1 MIQKTIH
8 AHTILAWSE
17 LEEVPGCNK
26 EDEAFVREKN
36 IHHPMKQ
43 KQFYAGRRLL
53 RSFVGADAVIKYDQ
67 YGGPIVAN
75 KRNAEVSLSHSANM
89 VACAYSDIAIGIDI
103 QQADEKFERV
113 KFRFMSSDELSES
126 EKTDCPDYVQF
137 CWSAKEAM
145 FKAFRKGNIN
155 FRQQL
160 MPNIP
165 LDELDLDEFEST
177 GHLIIGNKLIAMR
190 LNYYKHDSYTIVS
203 ASFDASKY

>member
-8 AHTILAWSE
+8 AHTILAWSD
-17 LEEVPGCNK
+17 LEEVHGCNK
-26 EDEAFVREKN
+26 DDEAFVREKN

-53 RSFVGADAVIKYDQ
+53 RSLVGADAVINYDQ

-75 KRNAEVSLSHSANM
+75 KKNTEVSLSHSANM
-89 VACAYSDIAIGIDI
+89 VACACSNIAIGIDI
-103 QQADEKFERV
+103 QQEDEKFERV
-113 KFRFMSSDELSES
+113 KFRFMSPLELAES

-165 LDELDLDEFEST
+165 TDELHYGEFESA
-177 GHLIIGNKLIAMR
+177 GHLINGNKLIEMR
-190 LNYYKHDSYTIVS
+190 LNYFKHDSYTIVS
-203 ASFDASKY
+203 AYYDASKY